1 MDEVQAR
8 ATAGASVSPVDS
20 EPDFSQQQRV
30 WEEWAQADPLWAILS
45 EPSFKGGNWDIEEF
59 FRSGEHN
66 IQLVMDDLAQ
76 REMTPAMG
84 RCLDFGCG
92 VGRLTQ
98 ALADRF
104 QRSDGVDISAT
115 MVDLARQYNKH
126 GDRCQYHVN
135 TAPDLAVFDSNS
147 FDFIYSTIVL
157 QHNPPQNAERYIQ
170 EFGRLLAPGGVAVFD
185 MTTGLNVTKLPDG
198 SHRAEV
204 SLRSTVGPLRAGESA
219 VVEVTVTNRSGI
231 DWPAGSWLGVGN
243 HWQAKDP
250 RHSIEDDGR
259 VPLPEGLAAG
269 ASLVVQLT
277 VSAPQRPGTYALRV
291 DLVEEAV
298 TWFADRGSQI
308 ATTHV
313 TVTRG
318 ERRLFQR
325 RRPHDAPKPA
335 THEPELFTMNGLPR
349 ERVENAMTSAG
360 CTVVDAVPSSN
371 GGIHWE
377 GYQYFV
383 VKHPLSGNMT

>member
-1 MDEVQAR
+1 M
-8 ATAGASVSPVDS
+8 DS

-45 EPSFKGGNWDIEEF
+45 EPSFKGGNWDLDEF
-59 FRSGEHN
+59 FRSGEQN

-76 REMTPAMG
+76 RGLTPATG

-98 ALADRF
+98 ALASRF

-126 GDRCQYHVN
+126 GDRCHYHVN
-135 TAPDLAVFDSNS
+135 TEPDLAVFESNS

-157 QHNPPQNAERYIQ
+157 QHNPPENAERYIQ

-185 MTTGLNVTKLPDG
+185 MTTGLNVRKLPDG

-204 SLRSTVGPLRAGESA
+204 SLRSTVGTLRAGQAA
-219 VVEVTVTNRSGI
+219 VVEVSVTNNSGI

-243 HWQAKDP
+243 HWHANDP
-250 RHSIEDDGR
+250 RRSIEDDGR
-259 VPLPEGLAAG
+259 VPLPDGLGAG
-269 ASLVVQLT
+269 ETLVVQLT
-277 VSAPQRPGTYALRV
+277 VTAPRRAGGYALQI
-291 DLVEEAV
+291 DLVEEEV

-308 ATTHV
+308 ATTQV
-313 TVTRG
+313 TITRG
-318 ERRLFQR
+318 ERSLFKRLR
-325 RRPHDAPKPA
+325 SNDAPLPA
-335 THEPELFTMNGLPR
+335 AQAEPELFTMNGLSR
-349 ERVENAMTSAG
+349 ERVENAMNGAG
-360 CTVVDAVPSSN
+360 CTVVEAVPSSN
-371 GGIHWE
+371 GGVHWE

-383 VKHPLSGNMT
+383 TKPAG